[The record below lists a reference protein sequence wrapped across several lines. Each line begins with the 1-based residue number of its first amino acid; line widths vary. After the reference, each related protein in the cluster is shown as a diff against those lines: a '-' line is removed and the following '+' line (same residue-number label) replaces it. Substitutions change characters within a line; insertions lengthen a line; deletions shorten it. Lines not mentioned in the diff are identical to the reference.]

1 MTINKNRILFGIIII
16 LILLLVGSHIRSE
29 MIVNDMQE
37 HINAANIEVINLD
50 KTKKEADG
58 QYAKLVDNFETEK
71 SLNTSLK
78 VTNKDL
84 YTTLKK
90 KDEKIL
96 ILNDIV
102 ISMEA
107 EASSGVAKVDVND
120 TNSINLSLRYPKADS
135 SFINWDGSISIN
147 TKEYFGEWTF
157 GHLPVQIILTE
168 TKRGLWN
175 SRFIGPSWMTVDSME
190 IKSLPVESIATIEK
204 ERTFGFIIG
213 GGFLNNMNING
224 SNGIFIG
231 GGLYYKNEMLLL
243 NAATNNTIGLGFYH
257 RFSPIKK

>member
-78 VTNKDL
+78 VTN
-84 YTTLKK
+84 
-90 KDEKIL
+90 
-96 ILNDIV
+96 
-102 ISMEA
+102 EA
-107 EASSGVAKVDVND
+107 EASSGVAEVDAND